1 MIEMPASSTANPDER
16 SSDVSR
22 NHSGIR
28 RLCARELPRGLTGDE
43 LPRRLAR
50 RARRPCR
57 RHRRG
62 RDADRRH
69 LGVARPV
76 RSLQRGDDPAGDPG
90 RRRRGRLPGVPAA
103 DHRVRGPGLGVAL
116 GLARRSRGR
125 FSGGRRGPSGRDEF
139 RGVARSNWK
148 ANRQEDEMTE
158 TQSTTAITEVAT
170 VIVPVADQD
179 RALEFYVETLGFEK
193 RMDMPYGDG
202 NRWLEVVPPGAATG
216 IALVPPREGESAGIE
231 TRIALRTED
240 ADAIHAEL
248 RDGGVE
254 GRGGHADGRPRA
266 ADVL

>member
-1 MIEMPASSTANPDER
+1 MPRARSRAGCGSSTSGSRATSSTASARRR
-16 SSDVSR
+16 SS
-22 NHSGIR
+22 
-28 RLCARELPRGLTGDE
+28 
-43 LPRRLAR
+43 
-50 RARRPCR
+50 
-57 RHRRG
+57 
-62 RDADRRH
+62 
-69 LGVARPV
+69 
-76 RSLQRGDDPAGDPG
+76 
-90 RRRRGRLPGVPAA
+90 
-103 DHRVRGPGLGVAL
+103 
-116 GLARRSRGR
+116 RRSRPR
-125 FSGGRRGPSGRDEF
+125 PARPPPRHPRRGSPSSRSWPSSRARARTQVDARLPWTSRAERPAMSF
-139 RGVARSNWK
+139 AASRGLDWK
-148 ANRQEDEMTE
+148 ANRQEGEMTE

-179 RALEFYVETLGFEK
+179 RALEFYVDKLGFEK
-193 RMDMPYGDG
+193 RTDMPYGDG